1 MFDLFES
8 LNFSVMKARYFL
20 SILLVTI
27 LLCSC
32 KKGKANFVLRGT
44 LTDLTFSKN
53 LSGATVKLYQVPVAS
68 AQEQLLQTITSG
80 EDGSFSFTFP
90 RDKMEK
96 YVLKIS
102 KEGYFDIQKDVYFS
116 ELTIEEDNVRNYATT
131 AKSWVKL
138 RFINT
143 VPSFSDHLR
152 YIKQEGKVDC
162 QDCCSKDEQNYF
174 GALDTAI
181 YCINDA
187 NTNYSYYYWIIG
199 TPNQGLK
206 SAYTTPFDTT
216 EILLEY

>member
-1 MFDLFES
+1 
-8 LNFSVMKARYFL
+8 MKARYLLLTLFI
-20 SILLVTI
+20 ILLI
-27 LLCSC
+27 CSC
-32 KKGKANFVLRGT
+32 KKGKANFVVRGT

-102 KEGYFDIQKDVYFS
+102 KQGYFDIQKDVYFS
-116 ELTIEEDNVRNYATT
+116 ELTIEEDNIRNYATT

-152 YIKQEGKVDC
+152 YIKQLGKVDC

-181 YCINDA
+181 YCINDG
-187 NTNYSYYYWIIG
+187 NTLYSYFYEVAF
-199 TPNQGLK
+199 TANQGIK
-206 SAYTTPFDTT
+206 SVTTVPFDTT
-216 EILLEY
+216 EIYLNY